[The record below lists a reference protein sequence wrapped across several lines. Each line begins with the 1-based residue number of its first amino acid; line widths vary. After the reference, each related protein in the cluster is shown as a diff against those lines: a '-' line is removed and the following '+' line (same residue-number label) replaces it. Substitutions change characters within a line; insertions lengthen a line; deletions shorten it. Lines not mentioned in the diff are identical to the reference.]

1 MKPTSLPINVTP
13 LSTASIPRPPRVGRP
28 SKLVMPPL
36 PQEILDGMKP
46 IEIAHFEFFRDGYL
60 EAYVNKYGKQPTPT
74 AQICI
79 VQASLDY
86 INLLRLQAEQ
96 MKSGNL
102 VSQARQ
108 HPGVQVR
115 AWLQSIGLQE
125 KDYEEGKK
133 TDGKDD
139 TRAMLLGLSERR
151 S

>member
-1 MKPTSLPINVTP
+1 MT
-13 LSTASIPRPPRVGRP
+13 
-28 SKLVMPPL
+28 
-36 PQEILDGMKP
+36 P
-46 IEIAHFEFFRDGYL
+46 IEQQHFEFFRDGYL
-60 EAYVNKYGKQPTPT
+60 EAYVNKYGKSPTPT

-125 KDYEEGKK
+125 KDYEESKK
-133 TDGKDD
+133 TDDKSDAK
-139 TRAMLLGLSERR
+139 AMLLSLSANRQ
-151 S
+151 